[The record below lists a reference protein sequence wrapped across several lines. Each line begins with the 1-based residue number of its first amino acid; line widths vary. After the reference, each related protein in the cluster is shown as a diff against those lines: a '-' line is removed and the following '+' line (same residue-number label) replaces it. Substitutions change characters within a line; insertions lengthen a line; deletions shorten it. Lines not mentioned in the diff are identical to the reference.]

1 MWMRKRIAEAETLGA
16 GHTRGCGAGCAAF
29 SLLFLTLLLLAS
41 AGCRDD
47 AAPPGATGK
56 PRSVADWKAQR
67 AKLDE
72 TVWADETLA
81 QEYERTLV
89 ALWDALLAAGH
100 DSAAKVAVLSSLE
113 FEELTIGAP
122 RPVEELEHGI
132 RSFAL
137 DASSR
142 MFARADWEAFL
153 GGLAGEGYRLIQSEW
168 HHARFFP
175 ASAASPARSSIAVV
189 LHVVD
194 DGTDRRII
202 VEGELAVE
210 WSARRDARDNPIP
223 AKIDA
228 TSLRMLTRAGPP
240 PFQQVF
246 GFALRDKGTLYGL
259 HPILLYD
266 LDNDGFSEVV
276 MVSGTHVLWNLGK
289 RGFRDAPLL
298 AHRYQLT
305 ESGVIAD
312 LNGDS
317 HPDLL
322 SARARGDLVLYLG
335 DEAGRFSDEPRPLPP
350 FDPPL
355 RAPSALTVGDVD
367 GDGDLDAWVA
377 QYKRPYQ
384 GGQMPSPYYDANDG
398 YPAYLLL
405 NDGDGGFTTAT
416 EAAGLAAK
424 RYRRTYASSFVDLD
438 DDRDLDLVVVSD
450 FSGVDLYHNDGR
462 GNFVDAN
469 DTLRADRHLFG
480 MSASFA
486 DFDLDGRLDFFVA
499 GMASTTAR
507 RLEALGMGRDDRP
520 EMQEMRMRMAL
531 GNRMYLAAD
540 AGWQQPEFYAQVART
555 GWTWGTTAF
564 DFDNDGDPDIFA
576 ANGNESGESTKDY
589 CTNFWTHDI
598 FDGESEPDSSL
609 ENLLNEVGS
618 GLNVGAESWDGYQ
631 KNHLLMN
638 RGGKA
643 FVNVA
648 FLLGVADEFDSRSAV
663 SGDLDLDGRVDLVV
677 VENDRLG
684 GQKLHIYRNQLE
696 TDHHWIGIQ
705 LREEGGGISPV
716 GASVTVRTAEQTH
729 VGRVMTGET
738 LMSQHS
744 TTLHFGLG
752 NSTEVESIEVEWIGG
767 MRRVIRDPEI
777 DRYHPIR
784 ARESE
789 DHANHSLGDSRS
801 DPG

>member
-1 MWMRKRIAEAETLGA
+1 MEARRSRELGA
-16 GHTRGCGAGCAAF
+16 GRPAIR
-29 SLLFLTLLLLAS
+29 LLCLVLLLLAS
-41 AGCRDD
+41 AGCRDE
-47 AAPPGATGK
+47 APAPGAADK
-56 PRSVADWKAQR
+56 PSSLADWKAMR
-67 AKLDE
+67 AQLDE
-72 TVWADETLA
+72 SVWADETLA
-81 QEYERTLV
+81 QSYEQTLV
-89 ALWDALLAAGH
+89 ALWDALLRAGR
-100 DSAAKVAVLSSLE
+100 DPSAKLAVLSSLE
-113 FEELTIGAP
+113 FEELTVGAP
-122 RPVEELEHGI
+122 RPVEELDHDI
-132 RSFAL
+132 RRFAF

-142 MFARADWEAFL
+142 VFTRDAWADFLAELAR
-153 GGLAGEGYRLIQSEW
+153 EGYRLVQSEW
-168 HHARFFP
+168 HHARFVP
-175 ASAASPARSSIAVV
+175 ASATSPARSSIAVV

-194 DGTDRRII
+194 DGTDRRLI

-210 WSARRDARDNPIP
+210 WSAQRDVRGNPIP

-228 TSLRMLTRAGPP
+228 TGLRMLTRAGPQ

-246 GFALRDKGTLYGL
+246 GFALRDKGKLYGL
-259 HPILLYD
+259 HPVLLYD
-266 LDNDGFSEVV
+266 LDKDGFPDVV
-276 MVSGTHVLWNLGK
+276 MVSGTRVLWNRGE
-289 RGFRDAPLL
+289 RGFREAPLL
-298 AHRYQLT
+298 THPYHLT

-317 HPDLL
+317 YPDLL
-322 SARARGDLVLYLG
+322 STRARGDLVLYLG
-335 DEAGRFSDEPRPLPP
+335 DEAGRFSGEPLTSPS

-367 GDGDLDAWVA
+367 GDGDLDVWLA
-377 QYKRPYQ
+377 QYKRPYE

-405 NDGDGGFTTAT
+405 NDGTGQFSIAT

-424 RYRRTYASSFVDLD
+424 RYRRTYASSFIDLD
-438 DDRDLDLVVVSD
+438 DDGDLDLLVVSD
-450 FSGVDLYHNDGR
+450 FSGIDLYHNDGR

-469 DTLRADRHLFG
+469 DTIRSDRHLFG

-486 DFDLDGRLDFFVA
+486 DYDLDGRLDFFVA

-520 EMQEMRMRMAL
+520 EMQEMRMRMGL

-540 AGWQQPEFYAQVART
+540 TGWRQPDFYEQVART

-598 FDGESEPDSSL
+598 FDGESEPNPAL
-609 ENLLNEVGS
+609 EDLFNEVGS
-618 GLNVGAESWDGYQ
+618 GINVGAESWDGYQ

-638 RGGKA
+638 LDGKA

-677 VENDRLG
+677 VENDRAG
-684 GQKLHIYRNQLE
+684 GQKIHIYRNQLE
-696 TDHHWIGIQ
+696 TGNHWIGIQ
-705 LREEGGGISPV
+705 LQEEGDGISPV

-729 VGRVMTGET
+729 FGRVTTGET
-738 LMSQHS
+738 LMGQHP
-744 TTLHFGLG
+744 TTLHFGLAD
-752 NSTEVESIEVEWIGG
+752 STEVESIEVEWIGG
-767 MRRVIRDPEI
+767 TTRVIRKPEI
-777 DRYHPIR
+777 DRYHLIR
-784 ARESE
+784 AREGE
-789 DHANHSLGDSRS
+789 DPASHAFRVSGPN
-801 DPG
+801 PG